1 MALGF
6 LSGNGLRIFARYLW
20 DKGFVGGRPFT
31 VETLGVAVSCEVG
44 ADGNSATVEMGE
56 VSFDSTASPVEG
68 VSREM
73 LNEEIEIYESKYR
86 QN

>member
-1 MALGF
+1 
-6 LSGNGLRIFARYLW
+6 
-20 DKGFVGGRPFT
+20 
-31 VETLGVAVSCEVG
+31 
-44 ADGNSATVEMGE
+44 MGE

>member
-31 VETLGVAVSCEVG
+31 VETLGVAVS
-44 ADGNSATVEMGE
+44 
-56 VSFDSTASPVEG
+56 
-68 VSREM
+68 
-73 LNEEIEIYESKYR
+73 
-86 QN
+86 